1 MISRLFILIF
11 LFLLVS
17 CSGNKQRDTYAIQ
30 QLAERHVSELKAPQL
45 LREYILS
52 IDNDTNGVCYALVM
66 PKQTLVRLMEEDTYP
81 TPGGLEKIRQS
92 LVKRYTL
99 GKEYVDSCIN
109 DKIDDKDW
117 LINNSVNEPV
127 NPIWEQLVYE

>member
-17 CSGNKQRDTYAIQ
+17 CSGNKQRYTYAIQ

-92 LVKRYTL
+92 LIKRYTL

>member
-92 LVKRYTL
+92 LIKRYTL

>member
-52 IDNDTNGVCYALVM
+52 IDKLTYLAL
-66 PKQTLVRLMEEDTYP
+66 
-81 TPGGLEKIRQS
+81 
-92 LVKRYTL
+92 
-99 GKEYVDSCIN
+99 
-109 DKIDDKDW
+109 
-117 LINNSVNEPV
+117 
-127 NPIWEQLVYE
+127 